1 MNETNLLNEPNPTV
15 SRCQPPLFYAHNLTN
30 RLMILNKG
38 VTVMDCSV
46 ILNYW
51 SDEQYLIF
59 WHWQLKSILNAV
71 KNICFLLLLLFSPHS
86 RGLAGYPGSNDM
98 INVPGESHATSGLT
112 VWDG

>member
-1 MNETNLLNEPNPTV
+1 
-15 SRCQPPLFYAHNLTN
+15 
-30 RLMILNKG
+30 
-38 VTVMDCSV
+38 MDCGV

-59 WHWQLKSILNAV
+59 WHWQLKSILNAI
-71 KNICFLLLLLFSPHS
+71 KNIYNVFSFFLFFSPHS

-98 INVPGESHATSGLT
+98 INVPGESRATSGLT